1 MKKSIL
7 VVILA
12 FLMVFGVFNATAALS
27 TASLAGPGTINTL
40 GDGGGSPGPGMMDSP
55 SVGDGGGSPGPG

>member
-7 VVILA
+7 VAILA

-27 TASLAGPGTINTL
+27 TASSAGPGTINTL
-40 GDGGGSPGPGMMDSP
+40 GDGGGSPGPGTVSYTHLTLP
-55 SVGDGGGSPGPG
+55 TKRIV